1 MPVLYLDLF
10 LLGYHHVIATYT
22 RLGFDSKSLI
32 ENRVL
37 MFYLPPAVLLSVVVL
52 ALIGQVWVIATIYLH
67 WQWYH
72 YTRQS
77 EGVAKSIKFKSKS
90 QEIGPEKFNRFV
102 FYLIPT
108 ACFISMSSR
117 QPETFLFMKVYTLPV
132 PVLLA
137 DIILGVTFI
146 MFTLWLARQV
156 KGLKNGQVKIGHLSY
171 LLSHHLVY
179 LVAYVLIVDVTVGW
193 LAINIWHNLQYISF
207 VWHFNTNKFRAGFNK
222 SQPIISWLSQP
233 HRASIYVGF
242 CLIAT
247 FLFYSLVDL
256 GISAIEPYTTLP
268 LVVIAYQALNF
279 HHYIADSVIW
289 KLRKPEIHKNLEL
302 QT

>member
-22 RLGFDSKSLI
+22 RLGFDKKSLV

-37 MFYLPPAVLLSVVVL
+37 MFYLPPVVLLSVVAL
-52 ALIGQVWVIATIYLH
+52 ATIGEVWIIATIYLH

-90 QEIGPEKFNRFV
+90 REIGPDKFNRLV

-108 ACFISMSSR
+108 ASFILMSSR
-117 QPETFLFMKVYTLPV
+117 QPQTFLFMEVFTLPV

-137 DIILGVTFI
+137 DLVLGFTFV
-146 MFTLWLARQV
+146 MFTIWLARQV
-156 KGLKNGQVKIGHLSY
+156 KGLNKGQVKKGHLAY

-179 LVAYVLIVDVTVGW
+179 LVAYVVIEDVTIGW

-207 VWHFNTNKFRAGFNK
+207 VWHFNTNKFKTGFNK

-233 HRASIYVGF
+233 HRAAIYVGF

-289 KLRKPEIHKNLEL
+289 KLRKPEIHKNLQL